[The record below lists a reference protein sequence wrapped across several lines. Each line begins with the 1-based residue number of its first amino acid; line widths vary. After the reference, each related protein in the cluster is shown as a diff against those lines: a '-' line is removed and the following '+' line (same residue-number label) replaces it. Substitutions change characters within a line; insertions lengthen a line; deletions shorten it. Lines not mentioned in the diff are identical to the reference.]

1 MAAVVGEYRRRV
13 EWGDCDPAQIVFYPN
28 YFAWFDEA
36 TWRLFAK
43 VGLSPDVLKS
53 QYRFGGM
60 PIGEA
65 KAKFTGP
72 SRFFEDIVIESHVA
86 AWRDKSFD
94 VVHRIKNRDI
104 QVVEGM
110 ETRIWCE
117 PHPDDPTRLK
127 ARPVPA
133 EIVRKLGG

>member
-1 MAAVVGEYRRRV
+1 MAVVHEYRRRI
-13 EWGDCDPAQIVFYPN
+13 EWSECDPARIVFYPT
-28 YFAWFDEA
+28 YFSWFDDA

-43 VGLSPDVLKS
+43 VGFTPDVLTKT
-53 QYRFGGM
+53 YRFGGM

-72 SRFFEDIVIESHVA
+72 SRFFEEVAIESHVA
-86 AWRDKSFD
+86 TWRDKSFD
-94 VVHRIKNRDI
+94 VVHRIKNDGV

-117 PHPDDPTRLK
+117 WRTDDPTRLK
-127 ARPVPA
+127 AMPVPRD
-133 EIVRKLGG
+133 IVEKLSG